1 LAPPGASGGKRARD
15 GERCGEEK
23 GGEDNDKDNNNNNN
37 TKSDAPEEED
47 KKRNRAEREGHAREE
62 GEVKYLVHYVSL
74 RVSDLG
80 ISHEGTC
87 RLTQ

>member
-1 LAPPGASGGKRARD
+1 VLLGAAGLGKARTEDRDSD
-15 GERCGEEK
+15 G
-23 GGEDNDKDNNNNNN
+23 
-37 TKSDAPEEED
+37 
-47 KKRNRAEREGHAREE
+47 REVHTHTREE